1 MEQFDVVVLGAG
13 SAGKWV
19 AGAAADA
26 GRSVALV
33 EAHRVGGECPYVAC
47 IPGKALLRSAQA
59 RGAARHLIE
68 LGAAS
73 AEVSLDGDEAA
84 YRVAAARR
92 DRLSAD
98 RDDSGAAREIVQ
110 RGVTLIRGA
119 GRITGPGA
127 VEVTVPAERGGG
139 AGAGERAEQTGA
151 ARRSIGYRD
160 LVLATGSRPA
170 MPPVTGLDA
179 VDAWTSDRALSDPAR
194 PESLIVLGG
203 GAVGC
208 ELAQAFAGF
217 GVTVTL
223 LEAAPQ
229 LVSGEDPAIAAA
241 LAAVLRGSGAGVRL
255 GAEVKAVEATADG
268 ATRVHL
274 DGGDTIDAER
284 IVVAVGRTPTS
295 SALGLGELGII
306 PAGNGAL
313 TVDARCR
320 VDGQAHVWAAG
331 DVTGIAPYTHGANY
345 QALVLSENLLG
356 GDRKADYRA
365 IPRVVYTHPPMAS
378 VGMPTEQARAAG
390 IEVITASTDLSE
402 LARVH
407 TDGAP
412 GGRLILVADRAREV
426 LVGAA
431 GVGPGADDWISEAS
445 VAIRASVPL
454 RMLADVVHPFP
465 TVAQGYEVPLRELAA
480 QLDRA

>member
-1 MEQFDVVVLGAG
+1 VEQFDVVVLGAG

-47 IPGKALLRSAQA
+47 IPGKALLRSAEA
-59 RGAARHLIE
+59 REDARHLVE

-73 AEVSLDGDEAA
+73 APVTLDDDEAA
-84 YRVAAARR
+84 YRTAAARR

-98 RDDSGAAREIVQ
+98 RDDSAAAREIIE

-119 GRITGPGA
+119 GRVTGPGA
-127 VEVTVPAERGGG
+127 IEVTSGNEGT
-139 AGAGERAEQTGA
+139 AGRPV
-151 ARRSIGYRD
+151 GYRD
-160 LVLATGSRPA
+160 LVIATGSRPVI
-170 MPPVTGLDA
+170 PPITGLDS
-179 VDAWTSDRALSDPAR
+179 VPAWTSDRALSEPAR
-194 PESLIVLGG
+194 PRSLVVLGG

-208 ELAQAFAGF
+208 ELTQAFAGF
-217 GVTVTL
+217 GVRVTL
-223 LEAAPQ
+223 VEAASQ
-229 LVSGEDPAIAAA
+229 LVSGEDPAIARA
-241 LAAVLRGSGAGVRL
+241 LAGVLRGSGADVRL

-268 ATRVHL
+268 DTRVHL
-274 DGGDTIDAER
+274 DGGETIDAMR
-284 IVVAVGRTPTS
+284 IIVAVGRRPAS
-295 SALGLGELGII
+295 SGLGLGQLGITV
-306 PAGNGAL
+306 AASGAL

-320 VDGQAHVWAAG
+320 VGGQPHVWAAG
-331 DVTGIAPYTHGANY
+331 DVTGLAPYTHGANY
-345 QALVLSENLLG
+345 QALVVSENLLG

-365 IPRVVYTHPPMAS
+365 VPRVVYTHPPMAS
-378 VGMPTEQARAAG
+378 VGMSADQARRAG
-390 IEVITASTDLSE
+390 IEVITASMDLSE
-402 LARVH
+402 LARVN

-431 GVGPGADDWISEAS
+431 GVGPGADDWISEATL
-445 VAIRASVPL
+445 AIRASVPL

-465 TVAQGYEVPLRELAA
+465 TVAQAYEVPLRDLTA
-480 QLDRA
+480 QLAPRD